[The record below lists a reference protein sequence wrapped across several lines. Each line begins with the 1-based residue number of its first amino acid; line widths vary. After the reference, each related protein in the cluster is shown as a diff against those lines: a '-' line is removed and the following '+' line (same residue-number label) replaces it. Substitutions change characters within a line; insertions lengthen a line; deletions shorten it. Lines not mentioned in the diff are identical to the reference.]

1 MQLSEEERVIQQNL
15 NNGDVSALE
24 WLFLR
29 YYNDLCRYVLITIHD
44 EVTAKNIVQD
54 LFIYIWENRLTIH
67 FHKSIEGYLYQACR
81 FNTLIF
87 LRDQNRREKKNSEIG
102 LKTNFET
109 PGPDSNYEFNEL
121 EHILDEA
128 IELLPERCR
137 QIFILSRKRELSYA
151 EIASQLSLSISTVDN
166 QINIAIKK
174 IKAYVRTR
182 YPDIFIVYI
191 LFNRFHI

>member
-44 EVTAKNIVQD
+44 EKTAKNIVQD

-67 FHKSIEGYLYQACR
+67 FHKSIEAYIYQACR
-81 FNTLIF
+81 FNTLNY
-87 LRDQNRREKKNSEIG
+87 LRNQHRHETKHAELG
-102 LKTNFET
+102 QKTSIET
-109 PGPDSNYEFNEL
+109 SGPDSGYELSEL
-121 EHILDEA
+121 EQILDEA

-151 EIASQLSLSISTVDN
+151 EIASQLNLSISTVDN

-174 IKAYVRTR
+174 IKTYVRSR
-182 YPDIFIVYI
+182 YPDIFIAYI
-191 LFNRFHI
+191 LFDRFNV

>member
-15 NNGDVSALE
+15 NNSDVSALE

-29 YYNDLCRYVLITIHD
+29 YYNDLCRYVLVTVHD
-44 EVTAKNIVQD
+44 EKTAKTIVQD

-67 FHKSIEGYLYQACR
+67 FHKSIEAYIYQACR
-81 FNTLIF
+81 FNTLNY
-87 LRDQNRREKKNSEIG
+87 LRNQHRHETKNAELG
-102 LKTNFET
+102 RKTSIET
-109 PGPDSNYEFNEL
+109 PGPDSGYELEEL

-128 IELLPERCR
+128 IELLPDRCR

-151 EIASQLSLSISTVDN
+151 EIAKQLSLSVSTVDN

-174 IKAYVRTR
+174 IKAFVRTR

-191 LFNRFHI
+191 LFDRLSV